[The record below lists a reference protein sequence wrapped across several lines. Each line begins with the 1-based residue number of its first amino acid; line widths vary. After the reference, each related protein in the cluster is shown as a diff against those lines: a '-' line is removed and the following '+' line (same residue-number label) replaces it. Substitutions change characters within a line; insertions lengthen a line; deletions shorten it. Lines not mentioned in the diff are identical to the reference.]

1 MKKDGVDGRAGAHM
15 RMGRR
20 FFFRGAGAADW
31 VRRGMRLPFILASV
45 VCSLAWADGGEPPS
59 KKSTGRKLGLTIQ
72 VQGGGW
78 GRGRKESIE
87 TVLYAVADTLMSR
100 LPPGHLGAPIVV
112 THTDGPPMALYGR
125 GGAGEYRIRLHARD
139 ENWHLYVYEFAHE
152 LCHLLSNYDA
162 QPLPAEAHR
171 DNQWF
176 EETLCETASLFT
188 LNHLARHWAA
198 APPGPEWRA
207 EADHLRRFFDLLI
220 AEGHRRLPPEAPL
233 ASWLRDNEDSLRR
246 DPYLRQKNE
255 VLANLLLPLFERDP
269 ENWQALAYLNLDPAD
284 ARSSLRAYLA
294 RWYAN
299 TPLAQRGLVA
309 GVLALLALD
318 DALPPTRSATQWRA
332 AAQ

>member
-1 MKKDGVDGRAGAHM
+1 
-15 RMGRR
+15 MGRR

-162 QPLPAEAHR
+162 QPLPAGAHR

-188 LNHLARHWAA
+188 LRHLAQRWEAE
-198 APPGPEWRA
+198 PPGPEWA
-207 EADHLRRFFDLLI
+207 GEADRLRRFFDLLVS
-220 AEGHRRLPPEAPL
+220 EGHRRLPPDAPL
-233 ASWLRDNEDSLRR
+233 AAWLQAHEDELRHN
-246 DPYLRQKNE
+246 PYLREKNE
-255 VLANLLLPLFERDP
+255 VLANLLLPLFERNP
-269 ENWQALAYLNLDPAD
+269 ENWQALGYMNLDPDD
-284 ARSSLRAYLA
+284 ARSSLRSYLS

-299 TPLAQRGLVA
+299 TPLAHRALVA

-318 DALPPTRSATQWRA
+318 DVVPLERGSGPLRTA
-332 AAQ
+332 AK